1 MINMVKNEKFNKI
14 ISRRFSKNKITLQ
27 TDFVAVE
34 SPLEISLSVP
44 NGNSENVT
52 VLMRTPGDDEK
63 LTRGFL
69 LTEGILS
76 MDQIKKSELLHNENK
91 INIKFFS
98 KKLPD
103 ISELKRN
110 FISNSSCGICS
121 KASIDEILKKIPK
134 KKKSIECS
142 IDGLLVQ
149 KICNDMSKEQKVFVK
164 TGGVHA
170 ISLFTEKGKI
180 ICLEED
186 VGRHNAMDKAIGNA
200 YFDENLEDEIVGACL
215 SGRASYEM
223 VQKAAM
229 VGIDLLICIGA
240 PTSLAIDLAV
250 ACSITLIGFVNENK
264 FNIYTC
270 EQRILSTIIK

>member
-1 MINMVKNEKFNKI
+1 MVNNNKFNKI

-34 SPLEISLSVP
+34 SPLEICLSS
-44 NGNSENVT
+44 NGVSENVT

-63 LTRGFL
+63 LIRGFL
-69 LTEGILS
+69 LTEGLLDI
-76 MDQIKKSELLHNENK
+76 DEIKKSELIQNENK
-91 INIKFFS
+91 LNLNLFS

-103 ISELKRN
+103 FSELKRN
-110 FISNSSCGICS
+110 FIANSSCGICG
-121 KASIDEILKKIPK
+121 KASVDEILRKIPK
-134 KKKSIECS
+134 KKESIETH

-149 KICNDMSKEQKVFVK
+149 KICEEMSSGQELFMK

-170 ISLFTEKGKI
+170 IGLFTKCGQI

-186 VGRHNAMDKAIGNA
+186 VGRHNAMDKVIGNA
-200 YFDENLEDEIVGACL
+200 FFDEKLKEGIVGACL

-229 VGIDLLICIGA
+229 VGLEVLICIGA

-250 ACSITLIGFVNENK
+250 ACSITLIGFVSKNK
-264 FNIYTC
+264 YNIYTC
-270 EQRILSTIIK
+270 EQRILSTIN

>member
-34 SPLEISLSVP
+34 SPLEISLSTP

-76 MDQIKKSELLHNENK
+76 IDEIKKLKFLHNENK
-91 INIKFFS
+91 INVKTFS

-110 FISNSSCGICS
+110 FIS
-121 KASIDEILKKIPK
+121 L
-134 KKKSIECS
+134 
-142 IDGLLVQ
+142 GL
-149 KICNDMSKEQKVFVK
+149 
-164 TGGVHA
+164 
-170 ISLFTEKGKI
+170 
-180 ICLEED
+180 
-186 VGRHNAMDKAIGNA
+186 
-200 YFDENLEDEIVGACL
+200 
-215 SGRASYEM
+215 
-223 VQKAAM
+223 
-229 VGIDLLICIGA
+229 
-240 PTSLAIDLAV
+240 
-250 ACSITLIGFVNENK
+250 
-264 FNIYTC
+264 
-270 EQRILSTIIK
+270 